1 MATPRELYKRF
12 LDSKVDALVNKPA
25 GDAVSERELREFLY
39 LTDAERI
46 ALFKE
51 YESNRSDVIEQN
63 RLEMIN
69 DNSQR
74 LNELDSNLAESRA
87 ASNAPSTLLLK
98 EP

>member
-25 GDAVSERELREFLY
+25 GDAVSERALREFLY

-51 YESNRSDVIEQN
+51 YESERWSVMQQH
-63 RLEMIN
+63 RLEMLN
-69 DNSQR
+69 DKNSR
-74 LNELDSNLAESRA
+74 LDEFDRNIAESRA
-87 ASNAPSTLLLK
+87 A
-98 EP
+98 